1 MRKKGFR
8 FDMVTLDCTNV
19 DLPISDNGGHMGFPN
34 ISRVLQRLTDMG
46 AISND
51 TVKYVNHYS
60 HNANPLQ
67 HILDARAAEY
77 GCLAAYDGCRV
88 EL

>member
-1 MRKKGFR
+1 MI
-8 FDMVTLDCTNV
+8 TLDCTNV
-19 DLPISDNGGHMGFPN
+19 DLPISDTGSHMGFPN
-34 ISRVLQRLTDMG
+34 IERVLRRLTDMG
-46 AISND
+46 AISD
-51 TVKYVNHYS
+51 ATVKYVNHYS

-77 GCLAAYDGCRV
+77 GCFASYDGCTV